1 MPARDRRRGHDD
13 GDARVVAVRRA
24 HGWAYVA
31 VLLAGAVVVAVLPPG
46 PWQPAAEVGVY
57 LLGVT
62 AVRRGLRRNRPAAG
76 LGWRLLAAALGA
88 FALSSAAE
96 AAEFAGITPGVNSAA
111 ESGLDV
117 AGHGLI
123 AAAALAALVAGRGRR
138 NPEAWTDTV
147 TLLLATGLAVVTF
160 VDGTGGLAHGELTV
174 GVPLLAAVVAV
185 AGVRIALPGNGRSAA
200 WPSASPAPSP

>member
-117 AGHGLI
+117 AGHGSSQPRPWPRSSPAED
-123 AAAALAALVAGRGRR
+123 AATRRRGRTPSR
-138 NPEAWTDTV
+138 CCSP
-147 TLLLATGLAVVTF
+147 
-160 VDGTGGLAHGELTV
+160 
-174 GVPLLAAVVAV
+174 
-185 AGVRIALPGNGRSAA
+185 RA
-200 WPSASPAPSP
+200 WPW